1 MGALPPVTPEY
12 YQILV
17 IRELRKAG
25 LDVGDPTVH
34 RRSELPEPQRGF
46 VLELLVSLSRGS
58 WHTRALLACYRQ
70 DDLVTREIVTPLPA
84 RITAARAECGIVV
97 TTAGFD
103 NEAIAAAEAA
113 GILLLA
119 VVDSRKAYDTS
130 GWGGEGH
137 YPAWLPAHGVQQVG
151 RDPDGTIRL
160 GPLEAASLQTRR

>member
-1 MGALPPVTPEY
+1 MGAIPDITPEY
-12 YQILV
+12 YQILI

-46 VLELLVSLSRGS
+46 VLELLVSLSGAGWR
-58 WHTRALLACYRQ
+58 TRALLACYRQ
-70 DDLVTREIVTPLPA
+70 EDLVRREIVTPLPS
-84 RITAARAECGIVV
+84 RITAARAECGILV

-103 NEAIAAAEAA
+103 PDAIAAAEAA

-119 VVDSRKAYDTS
+119 VVDSRKAYDPS

-151 RDPDGTIRL
+151 RDPDGTVRL
-160 GPLEAASLQTRR
+160 RPLAAASFQARR